1 MRKPAGSGMRLGA
14 RTASDRVELERL
26 RREHAELWQWVRHLE
41 RLAEGGLQARGLA
54 HDLGNTLTSL
64 LAGSELALQH
74 PDPAE
79 HTRALRANLRH
90 ARDAARRLHAFVRYT
105 MLATPGERTGT
116 RLTAIVEEA
125 LTFLS
130 HPVRK
135 AQVTVERDYASEA
148 AVAGSSVELLQVVG
162 TALGAVLAGA
172 CPVGDVLTI
181 RVEDREDEVLLAI
194 ERTAKGDTASCLDE
208 WWAGGSGLERS
219 VARRVVASLGG
230 RLEVR
235 HGARTARLL
244 LPTVQ

>member
-1 MRKPAGSGMRLGA
+1 MREPAGSGMRLGA
-14 RTASDRVELERL
+14 RAASDRLELERL
-26 RREHAELWQWVRHLE
+26 RREHADLWQWVRHLE
-41 RLAEGGLQARGLA
+41 RLAEAGLQARGLA

-64 LAGSELALQH
+64 LAGSELALQYS
-74 PDPAE
+74 DPAE
-79 HTRALRANLRH
+79 HARALRANLRH

-105 MLATPGERTGT
+105 MLSTAEERAGTP
-116 RLTAIVEEA
+116 LTAVVEEA
-125 LTFLS
+125 LTFLT

-135 AQVTVERDYASEA
+135 AQVTVERDYVSEL

-162 TALGAVLAGA
+162 TALVAVLAGA
-172 CPVGDVLTI
+172 SPAGDVLTI
-181 RVEDREDEVLLAI
+181 RVEELEDEVLLSI
-194 ERTAKGDTASCLDE
+194 ERTSRDDSESCLDE

-244 LPTVQ
+244 LPAVP